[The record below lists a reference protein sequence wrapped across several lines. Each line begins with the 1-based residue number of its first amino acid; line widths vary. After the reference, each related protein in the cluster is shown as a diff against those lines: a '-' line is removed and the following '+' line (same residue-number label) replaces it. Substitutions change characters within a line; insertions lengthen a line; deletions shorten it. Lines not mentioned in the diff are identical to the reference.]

1 MTQTVGGEGEEEG
14 KQQASNSPLIPTTIQ
29 DHPVLS
35 SQLSNLSDYLTSL
48 SCISTIRSSKQWN
61 IFFKPTREDH
71 ESSRLEPVLPSAS
84 SSNPNTSKGRRLKRM
99 KSDTGLHTRSP
110 LISPSN
116 SISREL
122 NPNIPPETLDRKEVR
137 IDDSG
142 IDIGIS
148 SGYKTEH
155 PARDGS
161 AGSVTV
167 AAGAGAAMAGIGHGH
182 PTESSMDSIATTSAS
197 ASMMMKRE
205 VSTGTN
211 TSVSAMSVFIEH
223 TEGDDQEVVGDPE
236 VLEYMERLRQDSE
249 ARHANKE
256 AFKSTATKKVSKASD
271 LDYVP
276 PTPTSPTSAGQ
287 VEEPK
292 EEDKVERE
300 EQEEERGRDTDGE
313 YIPGTLPPPYVRPP
327 PQPYGSSFYSPS
339 NAPVLAALEESIDTN
354 VDDEGENAPLP
365 PLSGATAVGNEEV
378 HSESATPAL
387 TYDASP
393 HQQSDGLLSPIS
405 AMHDSE
411 SSPSVSLQG
420 KKKKSASS
428 LRRRRKSSAAN
439 TSLISHQA
447 RSRKTSIRIEDFEIL
462 RVLGKGCAGKVL
474 LARLKD
480 MTTVSTRAGGNNA
493 LYAIKAI
500 HKHHVLAHRE
510 LAHTLTEQSILRKM
524 VTETPNPFVVMMR
537 WSFQV
542 SCLASC
548 L

>member
-1 MTQTVGGEGEEEG
+1 MTQTVGAEGEEG
-14 KQQASNSPLIPTTIQ
+14 KQQASKSPLIPTTIQ
-29 DHPVLS
+29 DQPVLS
-35 SQLSNLSDYLTSL
+35 SQLSDLSDYLTSL

-61 IFFKPTREDH
+61 NFFKPAREDH
-71 ESSRLEPVLPSAS
+71 ESSRLESVLPSSAS
-84 SSNPNTSKGRRLKRM
+84 SSSNANTSKGRRLKRM
-99 KSDTGLHTRSP
+99 KSDTGLHTGSP

-116 SISREL
+116 SVSREV
-122 NPNIPPETLDRKEVR
+122 NNIVPPETPDRKEVR

-142 IDIGIS
+142 IEIGS
-148 SGYKTEH
+148 SGGYKTEH

-161 AGSVTV
+161 AGSVT
-167 AAGAGAAMAGIGHGH
+167 AAGASAAIAGIGHGH
-182 PTESSMDSIATTSAS
+182 PTESSMDSIATSSAS

-249 ARHANKE
+249 ARHASKE
-256 AFKSTATKKVSKASD
+256 AFKPAAAKKVSKASD
-271 LDYVP
+271 LDYIP
-276 PTPTSPTSAGQ
+276 PTPTSPTPAEQ

-292 EEDKVERE
+292 EEEKVERK
-300 EQEEERGRDTDGE
+300 EQEEERGTDTDRE
-313 YIPGTLPPPYVRPP
+313 YISGILPPPYVRPP
-327 PQPYGSSFYSPS
+327 PQPYDSSFYSPS
-339 NAPVLAALEESIDTN
+339 NEPVLAALEESFDAN
-354 VDDEGENAPLP
+354 VDDEGEDAPLP
-365 PLSGATAVGNEEV
+365 PLSGATAVGTEEV
-378 HSESATPAL
+378 PSESATPAL
-387 TYDASP
+387 SYDASP
-393 HQQSDGLLSPIS
+393 QQQSDGLLSPIS

-411 SSPSVSLQG
+411 SSPSLKG

-439 TSLISHQA
+439 TSLISHPA

-474 LARLKD
+474 LARVKD

-542 SCLASC
+542 SCLASTF
-548 L
+548 